1 MFVYY
6 IKFKM
11 KNPTIIDKFIK
22 KLDNNEEIDYDDEEF
37 NKFINSYDI
46 NKHIKMT
53 NLRVCYLLQLKL
65 NNALTILFNR
75 YIRGFA
81 NQDYN
86 EFYNPTPE
94 ELIEDAEN
102 YITER
107 YNFALNHVKQ
117 FKLIKDIKL
126 KYNAPIQTK
135 IISEETKK
143 EFIDNCIVIN
153 I

>member
-1 MFVYY
+1 
-6 IKFKM
+6 M

-46 NKHIKMT
+46 NKHIKIT

-75 YIRGFA
+75 YIRSFS

-86 EFYNPTPE
+86 EFYNPTPK
-94 ELIEDAEN
+94 ELIEDAEE